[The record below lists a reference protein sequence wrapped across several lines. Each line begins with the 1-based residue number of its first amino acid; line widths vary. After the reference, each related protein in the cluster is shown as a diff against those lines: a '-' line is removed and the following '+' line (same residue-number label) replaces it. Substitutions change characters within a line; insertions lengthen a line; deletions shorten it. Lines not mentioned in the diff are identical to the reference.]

1 MQVFLSYSWKNS
13 DSADLI
19 EKMCKSVGIQL
30 IRDKYDL
37 RYSENIKS
45 FAEKIVQCEF
55 VICLISGSYFKSY
68 RCM

>member
-45 FAEKIVQCEF
+45 FAEKIV
-55 VICLISGSYFKSY
+55 
-68 RCM
+68 